1 MDRFYNNDPEPE
13 FPFDDEDEDEEMD
26 RENPTTLYIDE
37 DSLIEAMHM
46 DLAQSELNHHLIGK
60 AIEIASNSF
69 FWRFKS
75 TKTRM
80 KDIEEIYRTL
90 LRITEEEEE
99 EIPDGDL

>member
-13 FPFDDEDEDEEMD
+13 FPFDDDEDEMD
-26 RENPTTLYIDE
+26 EPSTVYIDE

-75 TKTRM
+75 TKTKL

-90 LRITEEEEE
+90 LRITEDSEEM
-99 EIPDGDL
+99 PDASL